1 MIYGA
6 ILAGGIGER
15 LGFSQPKQFI
25 KIDEKPILIYSV
37 EKFLMIDE
45 FEKIIITLP
54 ENYIEYGTNLIRE
67 YIKNTDKLVII
78 EGGAT
83 RNDSILNSITYIK
96 ENNCSDDSI
105 LVTHDAARMFVT
117 TELIEESIKYSKI
130 HTAATPVVPVT
141 ELIYK
146 SKIPHKITEIPLRE
160 HTFHSQSPQSFKIN
174 RFLEIYGELTDSEI
188 DKLYEAMSLFFLKNE
203 DIYLFEGDSV
213 NFKITKPIDLAIAEV
228 YIEKYVKGD

>member
-25 KIDEKPILIYSV
+25 KIDEKPILIYSI
-37 EKFLMIDE
+37 EKFLMIDD

-54 ENYIEYGTNLIRE
+54 KSYIEYGTNLIKE
-67 YIKNTDKLVII
+67 YIKNMNKIVII
-78 EGGAT
+78 EGGTT
-83 RNDSILNSITYIK
+83 RNDSILNSIRYIK
-96 ENNCSDDSI
+96 KNNCPDDSI

-141 ELIYK
+141 ELIYE
-146 SKIPHKITEIPLRE
+146 SKISHKITKIPLRE

-174 RFLEIYGELTDSEI
+174 RFLEIYDNLSENE
-188 DKLYEAMSLFFLKNE
+188 KNRLYEAMTLFFLRDE
-203 DIYLFEGDSV
+203 DIYLFEGDSS
-213 NFKITKPIDLAIAEV
+213 NFKITTPIDLAVAKV
-228 YIEKYVKGD
+228 YIESKL